1 MNDAPGDIEWA
12 ADRKIGFAMGILLIG
27 VVAAL
32 FFRNERLA
40 DDAVPSVQRRDL
52 IDSRL
57 RDRNVLIYEDD
68 PSDQNP
74 GDQEP
79 VWTMPELLEDYQ
91 ARSPDLPLPVG
102 AVPSDPSDAP
112 AASPSASDSP
122 GSLAEIL
129 GTPSSPSTSRPIVPP
144 VQAARQ
150 PNPTPERL
158 QTAARKGTT
167 GNQTLSDRSAPTEFD
182 EYTIRYGDT
191 LSGIADRLLGS
202 PTRYREL
209 YDANRDRIASPD
221 RLQVGTTIRV
231 PRL

>member
-1 MNDAPGDIEWA
+1 MNDASGDIEWA

-32 FFRNERLA
+32 FFRNEQLP

-57 RDRNVLIYEDD
+57 RDRNVLVYEDD
-68 PSDQNP
+68 AADQNRD
-74 GDQEP
+74 GQEP
-79 VWTMPELLEDYQ
+79 VWTMPELLEDYH

-102 AVPSDPSDAP
+102 AVPPEPSAASRSASDAP
-112 AASPSASDSP
+112 E
-122 GSLAEIL
+122 SLAEIL
-129 GTPSSPSTSRPIVPP
+129 GMPSSPTTDRPSASPVRSARPP
-144 VQAARQ
+144 DPASE
-150 PNPTPERL
+150 PP
-158 QTAARKGTT
+158 QTAARKGPLRNETPP
-167 GNQTLSDRSAPTEFD
+167 DRSPSTEFD
-182 EYTIRYGDT
+182 EYTVRYGDT

-202 PTRYREL
+202 PARYREL